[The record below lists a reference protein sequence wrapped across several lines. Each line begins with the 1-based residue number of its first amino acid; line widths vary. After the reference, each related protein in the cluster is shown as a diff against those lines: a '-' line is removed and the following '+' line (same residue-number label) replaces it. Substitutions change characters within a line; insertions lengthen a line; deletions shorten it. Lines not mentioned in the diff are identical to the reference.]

1 MTLNPNKAGLAFGGL
16 LGLFHFVWS
25 LLVLLGLAQPFIS
38 FIFQLHMIVPPY
50 TIAPFS
56 LLMALGL
63 IIITS
68 LIGYIFGWVFAKIW
82 NYVQK

>member
-1 MTLNPNKAGLAFGGL
+1 MNLNSHKAGLALGGL

-25 LLVLLGLAQPFIS
+25 LLIMIGFAQPFIN
-38 FIFQLHMIVPPY
+38 FIFKLHMIVPPY

-63 IIITS
+63 IVVTS
-68 LIGYIFGWVFAKIW
+68 VIGYVFGWVFATIW